1 MEELPNLK
9 ELSDEAKDAL
19 IVAMWEELRKLRLA
33 LVKKPKKTAKNSSLP
48 PAKGFKAQVKS
59 KEKPS
64 EGKRSGS
71 IGREGG
77 GRPLSENP
85 DQIITASVK
94 SCTGCGTEIESSL
107 QQLMQRYDCLVQ
119 RTPRRPRRDC
129 IRKIDLPPI
138 QPIVTR
144 VERYGCT
151 CPNCGEQQIAA
162 VPVGM
167 EPGSPFGSRIAA
179 LVTTLRYGH
188 GISYSRMQK
197 LMGEVF
203 GLEISE
209 GAIAN
214 LLLRV
219 KDQLQSEVSGIIQR
233 LRSSRLVCSD
243 ETSARVN
250 GKNQWEWVFQNDQ
263 VCFHVIRPSRGSD
276 VIREVM
282 EDHRPQ
288 VWVSDLFS
296 AQKKHPA
303 DQWQVCLAH
312 QLRDCQYGIDAG
324 DEIFAPVIKRI
335 LLKAVVLRRRW
346 LELAPT
352 TQYQYRCR
360 LKRDL
365 VKALAKIPTHADGLR
380 LQKRYGDLR
389 ENLFLFLED
398 TTIPPTN
405 NASEQALRWSVI
417 FRKVTNGFRSDWGRD
432 LFAHV
437 RSIVNTG
444 KRQGLSAFEAILVAL
459 NPLESLFPV
468 G

>member
-1 MEELPNLK
+1 MEKLPNLK

-19 IVAMWEELRKLRLA
+19 IVAMWEELQKLRLA

-48 PAKGFKAQVKS
+48 PAQGFKAQVKS
-59 KEKPS
+59 QEKPS

-85 DQIITASVK
+85 DQIITAEVK
-94 SCTGCGTEIESSL
+94 SCTGCGTEIDSSL
-107 QQLMQRYDCLVQ
+107 QQLMQRYD
-119 RTPRRPRRDC
+119 
-129 IRKIDLPPI
+129 KIELPPI

-151 CPNCGEQQIAA
+151 CPNCGEQQIAT
-162 VPVGM
+162 VPVEM
-167 EPGSPFGSRIAA
+167 KPGSPYGNRIAA

-188 GISYSRMQK
+188 GISYSRMQE

-219 KDQLQSEVSGIIQR
+219 RDQLQSEVSGIVQR

-243 ETSARVN
+243 ETSARVD

-263 VCFHVIRPSRGSD
+263 VCFHVIR
-276 VIREVM
+276 EVM
-282 EDHRPQ
+282 EKHRPQ

-303 DQWQVCLAH
+303 DEWQVCLAH

-324 DEIFAPVIKRI
+324 DEIFSPIIKRI

-360 LKRDL
+360 LKRGL
-365 VKALAKIPTHADGLR
+365 AKALAKIPTQADGLR
-380 LQKRYGDLR
+380 LQKRYGDLG

-398 TTIPPTN
+398 
-405 NASEQALRWSVI
+405 R
-417 FRKVTNGFRSDWGRD
+417 
-432 LFAHV
+432 
-437 RSIVNTG
+437 
-444 KRQGLSAFEAILVAL
+444 GLSSNCTENHVKAISLVEYTL
-459 NPLESLFPV
+459 
-468 G
+468 